1 MPQKRILIIAGPTGV
16 GESTITKK
24 IIKLFPVFKRLVTAT
39 TRLPRLNEEHAK
51 DYYFFSEKKFK
62 QEIKNGNILEY
73 QNTRNKIY
81 YGSYKPDLEKKLAQ
95 GFNIIINPDIVGA
108 KFFKKNNNA
117 ATIFITPDSLKNL
130 KKRLLTRDSK
140 QTKNQLAQ
148 RLKYARYELAD
159 EPDFY
164 DYTIVNEQNRLEKTI
179 KKIISILKKEKY
191 NLKLPNIKKK
201 TTKKF
206 A

>member
-1 MPQKRILIIAGPTGV
+1 MQQKRILIIAGPTGV
-16 GESTITKK
+16 GESTITKE
-24 IIKLFPVFKRLVTAT
+24 IIKRFPIFKRLVTST
-39 TRLPRLNEEHAK
+39 TRPPRLNEKHTQ

-81 YGSYKPDLEKKLAQ
+81 YGSYKPDLEKKLTQ
-95 GFNIIINPDIVGA
+95 GFNVIVNPDIVGA

-117 ATIFITPDSLKNL
+117 TTIFIKPDSIINL
-130 KKRLLTRDSK
+130 KKRLLARDSK
-140 QTKNQLAQ
+140 QTKKELTK
-148 RLKYARYELAD
+148 RLKYARYELKD
-159 EPDFY
+159 KTDFY
-164 DYTIVNEQNRLEKTI
+164 DYTVINEQNKLEKTL
-179 KKIISILKKEKY
+179 KKIISILKKEEY

-201 TTKKF
+201 RKKSL